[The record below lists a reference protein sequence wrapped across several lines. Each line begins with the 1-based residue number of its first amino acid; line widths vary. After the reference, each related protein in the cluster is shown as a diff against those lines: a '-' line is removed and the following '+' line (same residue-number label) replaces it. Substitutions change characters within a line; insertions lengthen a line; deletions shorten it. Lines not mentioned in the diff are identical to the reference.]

1 MSLDF
6 NLFQK
11 KRIDSAF
18 NRLQMLLQNKS
29 CGTCK
34 SDKKTVT
41 KKSYSLLTGILL
53 AILPKCPF
61 CVMAYTST
69 AFLCGKDTL
78 IEVNH
83 HHYSIVTISITAIL
97 CLFVIV
103 GILLNYRDIRTK
115 YALTLA
121 GLGTLVILQSIIF
134 SGGEQ
139 LYYLGVSMIF
149 MAVWLNGSLF
159 SFLRTVKKMFS
170 SFPKAAENSPVS

>member
-1 MSLDF
+1 ME
-6 NLFQK
+6 
-11 KRIDSAF
+11 F

-34 SDKKTVT
+34 RDKKTVT
-41 KKSYSLLTGILL
+41 KKSYSVITGLLL

-69 AFLCGKDTL
+69 AVLCGKDTL
-78 IEVNH
+78 IEVKH
-83 HHYSIVTISITAIL
+83 HQYSILTISITAIL
-97 CLFVIV
+97 CLLVIG
-103 GILLNYRDIRTK
+103 GILFNYRDIRTK

-121 GLGTLVILQSIIF
+121 GLGALIILQSIIF

-139 LYYLGVSMIF
+139 LYYVGVSLIF

-170 SFPKAAENSPVS
+170 SFSKTAEHSTLS